1 MSVKYPFPVESFTCT
16 NSFEFVVVPFPN
28 CPYPLYPDA
37 HTVPSDFS
45 TTVWLF
51 PDATS
56 IAYIFCVL
64 SDES

>member
-45 TTVWLF
+45 TTV
-51 PDATS
+51 
-56 IAYIFCVL
+56 
-64 SDES
+64 